1 MDEANQQAPDPGG
14 ASRDEHFFEDHRS
27 GIRGNA
33 VRLLRNGQEAFPVW
47 LAAIE
52 AATVSVSLEMYIFED
67 DSIGQRFAE
76 ALIRAA
82 KRGVVVRLMYD
93 YMGCRNTPAEF
104 FQEIRAAGAFVT
116 VYNGYRGWRPNVWAM
131 FRRDHRKTLVVDGV
145 VAFTGGLNIAREW
158 MHAREGGDD
167 WRDAVIEV
175 RGPAVPRIEA
185 TFARVWNRRTPKGGA
200 LVIRRTPTPVA
211 VGPTAVAVVSNSERH
226 ERFAIR
232 RSVLHALRLAR
243 RRIYIANPY
252 FVPDRGVLRALE
264 AAGGRGV
271 DIRILLPT
279 ESDSDIV
286 DAASRATFPRL
297 MAAGVEIWQ
306 SRAVTHTKAVLV
318 DEAFVSIGSYN
329 FDHRSLAYNL
339 ELVVNVV
346 DRAFNAA
353 VATMFHTELEESTRV
368 DPAQFEGRALL
379 LRLVDKGAHALRQW
393 L

>member
-1 MDEANQQAPDPGG
+1 MSEASQQDVDRPGEPPD
-14 ASRDEHFFEDHRS
+14 DQFFEDPRA

-52 AATVSVSLEMYIFED
+52 GASISVSLEMYIFED
-67 DSIGQRFAE
+67 DSIGVRFAE

-82 KRGVVVRLMYD
+82 RRGVVVRLLYD
-93 YMGCRNTPAEF
+93 YMGCRNTPAAF
-104 FQEIRAAGAFVT
+104 FAEIRAAGAYVA
-116 VYNGYRGWRPNVWAM
+116 VYNGYRGWRPNFWAM

-145 VAFTGGLNIAREW
+145 LAFTGGLNIAREW

-232 RSVLHALRLAR
+232 RSVLHAVRLAR
-243 RRIYIANPY
+243 QRIYIANPY
-252 FVPDRGVLRALE
+252 FVPDGGVLRALE
-264 AAGGRGV
+264 EAARRGV
-271 DIRILLPT
+271 DVRILLPT

-286 DAASRATFPRL
+286 DAAARAIFPRL
-297 MAAGVEIWQ
+297 LSAGIEIWQ

-318 DEAFVSIGSYN
+318 DQAFVSIGSYN

-339 ELVVNVV
+339 EVVVNVV
-346 DRAFNAA
+346 DRDFNAA
-353 VATMFHTELEESTRV
+353 VATMFHSELEESTRI
-368 DPAQFEGRALL
+368 DPGLFEGRPLL